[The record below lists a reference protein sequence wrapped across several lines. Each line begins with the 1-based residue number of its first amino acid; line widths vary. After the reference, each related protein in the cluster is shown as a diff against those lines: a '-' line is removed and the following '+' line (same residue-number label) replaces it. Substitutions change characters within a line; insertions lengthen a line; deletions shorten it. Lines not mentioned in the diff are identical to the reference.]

1 MSGAR
6 PRTVRSAGSTSE
18 AGSVLSMED
27 LRRLRALEKRYR
39 KAAERAERLR
49 AERNAG
55 IREAVENGERQSEIA
70 RELELTR
77 GRIAQILSGNQ

>member
-1 MSGAR
+1 
-6 PRTVRSAGSTSE
+6 
-18 AGSVLSMED
+18 VLSMED

-55 IREAVENGERQSEIA
+55 IREAVQNGERQAEIA

>member
-1 MSGAR
+1 M
-6 PRTVRSAGSTSE
+6 
-18 AGSVLSMED
+18 LSMEE

-55 IREAVENGERQSEIA
+55 IREAVENGSRQAEIA
-70 RELELTR
+70 RELDLTR
-77 GRIAQILSGNQ
+77 GRIAQILTSDQ